1 MHTQVWTLCRIPG
14 QKWKHIT
21 VWWRRTLSWQL
32 CYCRWPWYPQ
42 FHTSAPDILRMMASL
57 GFRSF
62 LDSPIFWSIEIDM
75 QGYHST
81 GVNLACDLNLTAPM
95 FCMKHQ
101 WGKHSNTYD
110 LRQHLGR
117 RHRHICC
124 FPDHIQWILH
134 FGAWSSCL
142 CVFLF
147 SSWRICPLKM
157 SLFSTEFTKCILS
170 WKLVTEWTSSLH
182 QTQDFFPSDFLLSV
196 FGLGLNCF
204 SLYQFLCNPPIS
216 FFI

>member
-1 MHTQVWTLCRIPG
+1 MASTWFGSTDLFCCMHTQVWTLCRIPG

-101 WGKHSNTYD
+101 WSKHSNTYD

-124 FPDHIQWILH
+124 FPDHNRCPQH

-147 SSWRICPLKM
+147 SSWRICRSKCPFLPQNLQIA
-157 SLFSTEFTKCILS
+157 SLAGNLLRNEHLPYTRHRTFFHLTSCCLY
-170 WKLVTEWTSSLH
+170 LVWA
-182 QTQDFFPSDFLLSV
+182 
-196 FGLGLNCF
+196 
-204 SLYQFLCNPPIS
+204 
-216 FFI
+216 

>member
-1 MHTQVWTLCRIPG
+1 MAVMLLQVTLIS
-14 QKWKHIT
+14 T
-21 VWWRRTLSWQL
+21 V
-32 CYCRWPWYPQ
+32 PQ
-42 FHTSAPDILRMMASL
+42 FCSGHTADDGIARLQVLLGQPGLREH
-57 GFRSF
+57 R
-62 LDSPIFWSIEIDM
+62 DWHV
-75 QGYHST
+75 GYYST
-81 GVNLACDLNLTAPM
+81 GVNLACDLTGLTASI

-101 WGKHSNTYD
+101 WSKHSNTCD

-124 FPDHIQWILH
+124 FPDHIRCLQH

-147 SSWRICPLKM
+147 SSWRICPFKM
-157 SLFSTEFTKCILS
+157 SLFATEFTNCILS

-204 SLYQFLCNPPIS
+204 SLDQFLCNPPIS